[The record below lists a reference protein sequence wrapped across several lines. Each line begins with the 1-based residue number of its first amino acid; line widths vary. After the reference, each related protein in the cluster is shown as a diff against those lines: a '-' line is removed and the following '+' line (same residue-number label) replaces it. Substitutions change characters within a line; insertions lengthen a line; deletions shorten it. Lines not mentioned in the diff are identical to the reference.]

1 MKIFFGETAPENLS
15 GEIKRFNPTH
25 LIVLDAAD
33 SGAKIGS
40 ISLIDLGKAAFR
52 TTFCTHNLPL
62 TVMLRYLSGYIKCE
76 MLMIGIQTGSLEFG
90 AAPSAPIL
98 RAADGLANALHFAIV
113 ASSK

>member
-25 LIVLDAAD
+25 LVVLDAAD

-62 TVMLRYLSGYIKCE
+62 TVMLRYLSNYIKCE
-76 MLMIGIQTGSLEFG
+76 ILVIGIQTGSLEFG
-90 AAPSAPIL
+90 AAPSSSVQ
-98 RAADGLANALHFAIV
+98 RAADRLANALRSAIV
-113 ASSK
+113 ELAD